1 MKPLL
6 GLFDSGLGGL
16 TVLRRV
22 LERHGAVSC
31 IYLGDTARVPYGGR
45 DVQELRQIAAEVV
58 GWLRDQQVST
68 VVMACNTTNAL
79 AKDVAEAVAAGP
91 VIGLIEAA
99 SSMVRTSRVGVL
111 ATAATA
117 ASGVYRSCIE
127 ATRPGTL
134 VVEQACPSF
143 VPLIERGDFA
153 CTELREAA
161 ETYLAPLLEASV
173 DSIVLGC
180 THYPLL
186 APLLTELLPETVELI
201 DPAVGVARE
210 LDAGLG
216 TAKPLSSGRSALER
230 CRFCVTADGEGFAD
244 RAAPWL
250 GERPLVHEVVLRSR
264 EKGH

>member
-1 MKPLL
+1 MTQPRL
-6 GLFDSGLGGL
+6 GFFDSGVGGL

-22 LERHGAVSC
+22 LERHGDVPC
-31 IYLGDTARVPYGGR
+31 VYLGDTARVPYGSR
-45 DVQELRQIAAEVV
+45 TPADIRQIAAEVV
-58 GWLRDQQVST
+58 AWLRDQQVT
-68 VVMACNTTNAL
+68 TMVMACNTTNAL

-186 APLLTELLPETVELI
+186 EPLLRQLLPDSVQLI
-201 DPAVGVARE
+201 DPALGVARQ
-210 LDAGLG
+210 LDAVLG
-216 TAKPLSSGRSALER
+216 QPKATPGSRLNMDL
-230 CRFCVTADGEGFAD
+230 CRFCVTADPDGFAT
-244 RAAPWL
+244 RATSWL
-250 GERPLVHEVVLRSR
+250 GARPQVTLEQLQR
-264 EKGH
+264 

>member
-22 LERHGAVSC
+22 LERHGAVNC

-58 GWLRDQQVST
+58 GWLRDEQVST

-79 AKDVAEAVAAGP
+79 AKDVAETAAQGP

-117 ASGVYRSCIE
+117 ASGVYRRCIE
-127 ATRPGTL
+127 TTRPGTL
-134 VVEQACPSF
+134 VVEQSCPSF
-143 VPLIERGDFA
+143 VPLIERGDLA
-153 CTELREAA
+153 CAELREAA
-161 ETYLAPLLEASV
+161 EIYLAPLLEASV
-173 DSIVLGC
+173 QSIVLGC

-186 APLLTELLPETVELI
+186 APLLKTLLPESVELI
-201 DPAVGVARE
+201 DPALGVARE
-210 LDAGLG
+210 LDAVLG
-216 TAKPLSSGRSALER
+216 TIQPLSSGRLALDR
-230 CRFCVTADGEGFAD
+230 CRFCVTADADGFAD

-250 GERPLVHEVVLRSR
+250 GERPRVREVVLRSG

>member
-79 AKDVAEAVAAGP
+79 AKDVAEAAAEGP

-117 ASGVYRSCIE
+117 ASSVYRRCIE
-127 ATRPGTL
+127 LKRPGTL

-143 VPLIERGDFA
+143 VPLIERGDLA
-153 CTELREAA
+153 CSELREAA

-173 DSIVLGC
+173 QSIVLGC

-186 APLLTELLPETVELI
+186 AALLKELLPENVELI
-201 DPAVGVARE
+201 DPALGVARE
-210 LDAGLG
+210 LDAVLG
-216 TAKPLSSGRSALER
+216 TPQPLSSGRLALGG
-230 CRFCVTADGEGFAD
+230 CRFCVTADADCFAD

-250 GERPLVHEVVLRSR
+250 GERPRVSEVLLRS
-264 EKGH
+264 